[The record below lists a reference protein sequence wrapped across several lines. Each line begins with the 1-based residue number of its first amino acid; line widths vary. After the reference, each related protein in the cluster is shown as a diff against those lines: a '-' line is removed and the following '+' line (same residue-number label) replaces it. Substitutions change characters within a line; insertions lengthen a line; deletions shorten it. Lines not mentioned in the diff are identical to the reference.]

1 MVHTYI
7 QKTKK
12 NNIIKI
18 YEISSTLEYIIE
30 IISTKIY
37 NNKTVN
43 TAMFASVTI
52 LHFSNMGRFLI

>member
-12 NNIIKI
+12 NTIKI

-37 NNKTVN
+37 NNKTIN
-43 TAMFASVTI
+43 TAIFASVTI
-52 LHFSNMGRFLI
+52 LYFSNMGRFLI